1 LAIGSDGY
9 DLATAIEGTQYN
21 EETNAAGGDGY
32 EDMMDKGMD
41 DGTETS
47 GEGGSV
53 SASVSA
59 DACVGC
65 NIGPDDAAPE
75 NSAAATLDHS
85 AITSDKVAC
94 CPPANGRNNHEEAYV
109 SSTRCG

>member
-75 NSAAATLDHS
+75 VPYSRIALQRH
-85 AITSDKVAC
+85 
-94 CPPANGRNNHEEAYV
+94 
-109 SSTRCG
+109 